1 MEPEQTL
8 STRMVFDGKI
18 VRIRVDTVGL
28 PSGREAVREVV
39 EHQAAVV
46 VVPIDQEDNILL
58 VRQYRYPVG
67 ESLLEAP
74 AGGVEDAETPEACA
88 QREIREEVG
97 YGARDLR
104 PLAGFWLA
112 PGYSTE
118 FMHAFV
124 ARDLAPDRLE
134 PDDDEN
140 ILVERVPMSRVPDLI
155 HSGEIRDAKTI
166 AALLLVT
173 SGFGATDQGGGA

>member
-8 STRMVFDGKI
+8 STRLVFDGKI

-46 VVPIDQEDNILL
+46 VVPIDHEDNILL

-74 AGGVEDAETPEACA
+74 AGGVEDAETPEECA
-88 QREIREEVG
+88 QRELREEVG
-97 YGARDLR
+97 YRARDLR
-104 PLAGFWLA
+104 RLAGFWLA

-134 PDDDEN
+134 PDEDEN

-155 HSGEIRDAKTI
+155 RSGEIRDAKTI

-173 SGFGATDQGGGA
+173 SGFGAADQRGGA